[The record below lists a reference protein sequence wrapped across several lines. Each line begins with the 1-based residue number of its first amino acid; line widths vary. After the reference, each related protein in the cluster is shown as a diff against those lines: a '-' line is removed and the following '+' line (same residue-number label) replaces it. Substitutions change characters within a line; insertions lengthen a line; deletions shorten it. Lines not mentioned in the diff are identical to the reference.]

1 MTGEE
6 HDTAFAE
13 RMRKLLD
20 ESAAWP
26 DAQTR
31 MRLRSIR
38 LKAIEVAEQPLP
50 WYLRFPRWVTAG
62 GLATAMVLVMA
73 VSLWIAA
80 GRNTLPV
87 DQVED
92 LDILTNTEQLELY
105 KDLDF
110 YRWLEST
117 DNAG

>member
-1 MTGEE
+1 MIGEE
-6 HDTAFAE
+6 RDTAFAE

-20 ESAAWP
+20 ESAMQP
-26 DAQTR
+26 DDQTR
-31 MRLRSIR
+31 IRLRSIR
-38 LKAIEVAEQPLP
+38 LKALEIAEQQTP
-50 WYLRFPRWVTAG
+50 WYVRFPRWVTAG
-62 GLATAMVLVMA
+62 GLATAMVLVMV

-80 GRNTLPV
+80 GRNVLPV
-87 DQVED
+87 TQVED
-92 LDILTNTEQLELY
+92 LDILTTNEQLELY